1 MLGREMSL
9 CRGEVL
15 KVARGGGGEGVADK
29 EAYGG
34 ATGHIVGAGRI
45 AGEHGVTMLGW
56 SQCLNLGAAFPPW
69 GIAEKHPSLPS

>member
-1 MLGREMSL
+1 M
-9 CRGEVL
+9 V
-15 KVARGGGGEGVADK
+15 DK